1 MNPNRSTLY
10 RILYIAVLVAVTCF
24 AVRYLWPVLLIGAA
38 LIALRVLQTRC
49 MTKNAEEEAKKMM
62 RDNDISSWQDDLF
75 RSQTDRMQQ
84 SDIIDAEY
92 TEQKEDSDHD

>member
-1 MNPNRSTLY
+1 MNQNRSTLY
-10 RILYIAVLVAVTCF
+10 RILYIAALVFLVYL
-24 AVRYLWPVLLIGAA
+24 AVRYLWPVLLIAA
-38 LIALRVLQTRC
+38 LLIALRVMQTRR

-62 RDNDISSWQDDLF
+62 RDNDTSSWQDDLF

-92 TEQKEDSDHD
+92 TEHKEDSDHD